1 MSFHVLFA
9 VLIVNFILLLI
20 FFFEAINT
28 NHFDTALTC
37 HSYLFFLKFLNN
49 LFGCFSMYSIVYR
62 PRHLNYRCIG
72 KIRQ

>member
-1 MSFHVLFA
+1 MLFHVLFA
-9 VLIVNFILLLI
+9 LLIVNFSLLLI
-20 FFFEAINT
+20 FFEAINT

-37 HSYLFFLKFLNN
+37 HSFFFFKFLNN

-72 KIRQ
+72 KIKH

>member
-9 VLIVNFILLLI
+9 LLIVNFSLLLI

-37 HSYLFFLKFLNN
+37 HSFFFFKFLNN

-72 KIRQ
+72 KIKH

>member
-37 HSYLFFLKFLNN
+37 HSYLFFLNFWIICLVV
-49 LFGCFSMYSIVYR
+49 SV
-62 PRHLNYRCIG
+62 CIALYIG
-72 KIRQ
+72 LVILIIDVLVK

>member
-37 HSYLFFLKFLNN
+37 HSYLFLKI
-49 LFGCFSMYSIVYR
+49 SE
-62 PRHLNYRCIG
+62 
-72 KIRQ
+72 

>member
-37 HSYLFFLKFLNN
+37 HSYLFLKFLNN

-62 PRHLNYRCIG
+62 PRHLNYRCID
-72 KIRQ
+72 IHW